1 MRSPGKVKTMYLRYA
16 LFAPLTF
23 LLNLFLWI
31 TADIWA
37 LIPATFKLKN
47 MPGPLWYFQTHDD
60 WVYGHGW
67 PKPNPPESWIKRWR
81 IAAWWLRR
89 NPGYAFDAYVLGF
102 AAEDVV
108 GTSGVPPTADVA
120 KGQHYEFLLAD
131 GSERF
136 GYRRDFHVTERFYI
150 KMWFGWHYRA
160 LDGKRHMLKFAFGP
174 KFVKK
179 D

>member
-1 MRSPGKVKTMYLRYA
+1 MMYLRYA
-16 LFAPLTF
+16 LFAPLAF
-23 LLNLFLWI
+23 LMNLFIWI

-47 MPGPLWYFQTHDD
+47 MPGPLWYLQTHDD

-67 PKPNPPESWIKRWR
+67 PKPDVPASWVKRWR

-102 AAEDVV
+102 AKADVAS
-108 GTSGVPPTADVA
+108 TSGLPPTAPTAVGRRYD
-120 KGQHYEFLLAD
+120 FLLKD
-131 GSERF
+131 GSWRF
-136 GYRRDFHVTERFYI
+136 GYQRDLYLTKTMYI
-150 KMWFGWHYRA
+150 KIWLGWHWLA
-160 LDGKRHMLKFAFGP
+160 VDGNRHMLKFAFGP